1 MSATGMRLLDASK
14 ARNCPAGV
22 TVTVV
27 ATESAPARK
36 VTPRIIVGAV
46 RRGWPVVNYGWTQ
59 ACVLQGSIQ
68 PLEGFTINAHNLLVR
83 AKPKLAVSQEA
94 AGTSNWSIL
103 TMCAISICITN
114 NITITVYVMA

>member
-1 MSATGMRLLDASK
+1 M
-14 ARNCPAGV
+14 
-22 TVTVV
+22 
-27 ATESAPARK
+27 
-36 VTPRIIVGAV
+36 VGPKHVCYKDRYSLFA
-46 RRGWPVVNYGWTQ
+46 
-59 ACVLQGSIQ
+59 
-68 PLEGFTINAHNLLVR
+68 INAHNLLVR